1 MLRKSIKILSNISND
16 ILPVQSFAQNSVCLA
31 MTAAAEII
39 VKGGSHVAGLLIT
52 SKSHSHVS
60 AAAAH

>member
-39 VKGGSHVAGLLIT
+39 VKGCSHVAG
-52 SKSHSHVS
+52 
-60 AAAAH
+60 